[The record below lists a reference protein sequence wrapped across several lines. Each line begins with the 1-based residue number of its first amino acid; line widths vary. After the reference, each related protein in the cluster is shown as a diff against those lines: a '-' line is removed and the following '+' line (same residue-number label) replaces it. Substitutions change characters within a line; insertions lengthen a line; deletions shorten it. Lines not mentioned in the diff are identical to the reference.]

1 MLHLTEEKERS
12 ITPSE
17 EHMNVTLNYKKEKL
31 MMKAMRRIVAVLL
44 AVGMV
49 LSFGACGS
57 SEQSVTFQYTDI
69 QSGITSTQTITL
81 YAKGDTVQRVE
92 AYNDIERTLSDLSN
106 VDAINAQ
113 YQAAVDWLNSMVD
126 KYNVI
131 DGCVASV
138 NDVGTS
144 CRLTLTVDCTGDALS
159 VLSAHGLMELEDSLK
174 ANRERMESDG
184 YTVVE

>member
-1 MLHLTEEKERS
+1 MKCYSSTTILKDDHL
-12 ITPSE
+12 
-17 EHMNVTLNYKKEKL
+17 
-31 MMKAMRRIVAVLL
+31 
-44 AVGMV
+44 
-49 LSFGACGS
+49 
-57 SEQSVTFQYTDI
+57 
-69 QSGITSTQTITL
+69 L
-81 YAKGDTVQRVE
+81 YNPPIYWALT

-113 YQAAVDWLNSMVD
+113 YQAAVDWLNSIVD

-159 VLSAHGLMELEDSLK
+159 VLSAHGLLTLDDSLK
-174 ANRERMESDG
+174 ANQERMENDG